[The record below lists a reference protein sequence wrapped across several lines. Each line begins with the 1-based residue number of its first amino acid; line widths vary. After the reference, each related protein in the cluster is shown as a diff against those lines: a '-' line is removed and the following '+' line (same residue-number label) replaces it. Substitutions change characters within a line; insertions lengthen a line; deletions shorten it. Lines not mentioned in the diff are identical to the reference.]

1 MNTPIR
7 NASSF
12 TDGLKARRVHLNGL
26 LTLLEAT
33 NIKATEIETLT
44 IKTIKT
50 MISSLDDQLRKRD

>member
-1 MNTPIR
+1 MNTSIR
-7 NASSF
+7 NASGF
-12 TDGLKARRVHLNGL
+12 TDGLKARRAHLNSL

-33 NIKATEIETLT
+33 NIKATEIEILT